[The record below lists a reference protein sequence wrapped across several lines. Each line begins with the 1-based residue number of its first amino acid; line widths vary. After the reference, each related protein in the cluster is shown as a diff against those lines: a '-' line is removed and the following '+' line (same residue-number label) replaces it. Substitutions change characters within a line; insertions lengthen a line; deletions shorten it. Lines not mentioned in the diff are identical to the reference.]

1 MTSIY
6 EIEAAISK
14 ALQNNVTFTLENK
27 IVKKGKLIL
36 FCIKDFFCV
45 FTLVCPDRGNKK
57 IIYEIPYPFSMN
69 TTSEKIVFDY
79 TALSFC
85 KNNKNIDSLMR
96 KLNISKPSKY
106 YNKRLTITL
115 L

>member
-6 EIEAAISK
+6 EIEAAIIK
-14 ALQNNVTFTLENK
+14 VLQNNVTFTLENK

-45 FTLVCPDRGNKK
+45 FTLVCSDRGNKK
-57 IIYEIPYPFSMN
+57 IIYEIPYPFAMN
-69 TTSEKIVFDY
+69 VTRERIVFDY
-79 TALSFC
+79 TVLSFC
-85 KNNKNIDSLMR
+85 KNNKTIDSLMR
-96 KLNISKPSKY
+96 KLNICKPSKY

>member
-14 ALQNNVTFTLENK
+14 VLQNNVTFTLENK

-57 IIYEIPYPFSMN
+57 IIYEIPYPFAMN
-69 TTSEKIVFDY
+69 VTREKIVFDY

-85 KNNKNIDSLMR
+85 KNNKIIDSLMR
-96 KLNISKPSKY
+96 KLNICKPSKY

>member
-14 ALQNNVTFTLENK
+14 VLQNNVTFTLENK

-45 FTLVCPDRGNKK
+45 FTLVCSDRGNKK
-57 IIYEIPYPFSMN
+57 IIYEIPYPFAMN
-69 TTSEKIVFDY
+69 VTRERIVFDY
-79 TALSFC
+79 TVLSFC
-85 KNNKNIDSLMR
+85 KNNKTIDSLMR
-96 KLNISKPSKY
+96 KLNICKPSKY